1 MTWVFVVETE
11 EFDIGLGR
19 GERDCSNSDHKYLTL
34 VYVIQF
40 EVKFSTP
47 RPSPTS
53 IRPSQSSLSESTK
66 DPTQDRVEHTN

>member
-34 VYVIQF
+34 VYVNCDT
-40 EVKFSTP
+40 V
-47 RPSPTS
+47 
-53 IRPSQSSLSESTK
+53 
-66 DPTQDRVEHTN
+66 